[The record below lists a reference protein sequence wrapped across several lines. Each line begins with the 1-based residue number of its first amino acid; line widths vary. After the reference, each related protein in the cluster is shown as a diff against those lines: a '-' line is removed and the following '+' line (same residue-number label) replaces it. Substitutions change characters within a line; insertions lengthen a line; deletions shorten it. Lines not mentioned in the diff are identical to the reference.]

1 MDIKVTS
8 ALKFRKLVE
17 DKYTTILVSEIQRVE
32 KCINSA
38 AAQKHSIV
46 TISSIKSECLYDII
60 EIYKKNGWKTE
71 MVRDQKLGD
80 YLKLTTIW

>member
-8 ALKFRKLVE
+8 AQEYRKIVSS
-17 DKYTTILVSEIQRVE
+17 TFGPILESEIQRVE
-32 KCINSA
+32 KCIISA
-38 AAQKHSIV
+38 AAQNKSNVVIAN
-46 TISSIKSECLYDII
+46 IKSECLYDII

-71 MVRDQKLGD
+71 MVPDQREGD